1 MLENLLQRFN
11 GELLS
16 PALLVGVL
24 AFASVLFVGTG
35 IWLLRERHRKA
46 MRQRLEG
53 VESTRPDL
61 LSDAPKGGF
70 LEFVEHVGN
79 FVSHGHA
86 SASLWEQ
93 LIRAGFMSRGAP
105 AIYTGIKV
113 VMFLLGLVITAFIVL
128 PRGEGLTRN
137 VVFISLGGILPFFLP
152 NLVVMLK
159 EKQRHTEIQ
168 QFLPDVVDLLEICVS
183 SGIGLD
189 MAWNIVSEE
198 IHDVSPVLGTAMDLS
213 NFEMH
218 LGASRTEAMRNMA
231 VRTGA
236 QQLSSLA
243 AVLVQ
248 SERFGTSIATAL
260 REFASGMREE
270 RRMSAEENAE
280 KMSVKLVIPMVLFI
294 FPAIAIVIVGPAAI
308 NIARVLLTQ

>member
-11 GELLS
+11 AELLS
-16 PALLVGVL
+16 PAILVGVL
-24 AFASVLFVGTG
+24 AFVSVLFVGTS

-46 MRQRLEG
+46 MRQRLEA
-53 VESTRPDL
+53 VESTRPGM
-61 LSDAPKGGF
+61 LSDAPKGSL
-70 LEFVEHVGN
+70 LEFIEHVGN

-113 VMFLLGLVITAFIVL
+113 VMFLLGSVITAFIVL
-128 PRGEGLTRN
+128 PRGDGLTKN
-137 VVFISLGGILPFFLP
+137 IVLISLGGILPFFLP

-260 REFASGMREE
+260 REFAGGMREE
-270 RRMSAEENAE
+270 RRMAAEENAE

-294 FPAIAIVIVGPAAI
+294 FPAIAVVIVGPAAI